1 MQDLLSTKEAAK
13 LINVSP
19 NTLTQWRVRKL
30 FGVPFFTADEM
41 HGDTWYYYRERVEQ
55 LKSVYKKGILRNFRK
70 IVEAS
75 QNCDEDNQ

>member
-1 MQDLLSTKEAAK
+1 MSNLNNIKGVNKMQDLLSTKEAAK

-41 HGDTWYYYRERVEQ
+41 HERLQ
-55 LKSVYKKGILRNFRK
+55 KRHPPKL
-70 IVEAS
+70 S
-75 QNCDEDNQ
+75 QNR